1 MSARHS
7 QRLLDPLFTTEE
19 MRAIFCDHGRLKG
32 MLDFEAAL
40 ARAGS
45 SVGLVPEG
53 AAVAIAAQ
61 CRAEFFDVDALATAA
76 ALAGNLAIP
85 LVRELTARVAEHNIE
100 AARYVHWGATS
111 QDAIDTGL
119 VLQLRAAL
127 ASIDADLA
135 RLSEALASLA
145 QNHAR
150 TLLAGRTWLQQGPP
164 VTLGLKAAGWLSAVE
179 RHRRSL
185 AEARA
190 QVATL
195 QFGGA
200 VGTLAALDARGLEV
214 AAALA
219 SELKLALPDVPWH
232 TQRDRVVAVATTL
245 GLLVG
250 TLGKIA
256 RDVSLLMQTEVA
268 EAFEPAAPGRG
279 GSSTMPHKHNPVHC
293 AVILSA
299 ATRVPGLV
307 GVMLAAMVQEHERG
321 LGGWQAEWETLPEIC
336 LLAAGALAQT
346 TAIVGGL
353 RVDVQMMAANLEATR
368 GLIMAEAVSIALAN
382 HIGRQPAH
390 ELVEQACAQAVRER
404 KHLREVLAGDVRVTR
419 HLSDAQLDRA
429 LDPEHYIGE
438 AERLVARVLA
448 ARRVGRARGEANGD
462 DDR

>member
-1 MSARHS
+1 MSARRP
-7 QRLLDPLFTTEE
+7 QRLLDELFATEE
-19 MRAIFCDHGRLKG
+19 MHAIYSDQSRLQG

-40 ARAGS
+40 ARAES
-45 SVGLVPEG
+45 SVGLFSEG
-53 AAVAIAAQ
+53 AAAAIAAQ
-61 CRAEFFDVDALATAA
+61 CRAESFDVDALASAA
-76 ALAGNLAIP
+76 TLAGNLAIP
-85 LVRELTARVAEHNIE
+85 LVRELTARVAERNVD
-100 AARYVHWGATS
+100 AARHVHWGATS

-127 ASIDADLA
+127 ASIDADLEQ
-135 RLSEALASLA
+135 LSGALAALA
-145 QNHAR
+145 QKHAR
-150 TLLAGRTWLQQGPP
+150 TPIAGRTWLQQGPP

-179 RHRRSL
+179 RHRRRL
-185 AEARA
+185 AQARA
-190 QVATL
+190 DVATL

-200 VGTLAALDARGLEV
+200 VGTLAALDERGLEV
-214 AAALA
+214 ATALA
-219 SELKLALPDVPWH
+219 AELKLALPDVPWH
-232 TQRDRVVAVATTL
+232 TQRDRVAAVATAL

-299 ATRVPGLV
+299 ATRVPALV

-321 LGGWQAEWETLPEIC
+321 LGGWHAEWETLPEIC

-346 TAIVGGL
+346 TAMVGGL

-368 GLIMAEAVSIALAN
+368 GLIMAEAVSIALAR

-390 ELVEQACAQAVRER
+390 ELVEHACGQAVREG
-404 KHLREVLAGDVRVTR
+404 KHLREVLAGDARVTR
-419 HLSDAQLDRA
+419 HLSAAQLDRA
-429 LDPEHYIGE
+429 MDPAHYLGQ
-438 AERLVARVLA
+438 AERRVARVLA
-448 ARRVGRARGEANGD
+448 ARHAGRPGGGSDGGD
-462 DDR
+462 ER

>member
-1 MSARHS
+1 MSARRS

-19 MRAIFCDHGRLKG
+19 MRAIFSDHGRLQG

-45 SVGLVPEG
+45 SVGLVPED
-53 AAVAIAAQ
+53 AAAAIAAQ
-61 CRAEFFDVDALATAA
+61 CRAESFDIDALASAA

-85 LVRELTARVAEHNIE
+85 LVRELTTRVAERDIDS
-100 AARYVHWGATS
+100 ARYVHWGATS

-127 ASIDADLA
+127 ASIEADLA
-135 RLSEALASLA
+135 RLSSALASLA
-145 QNHAR
+145 QRHAR

-179 RHRRSL
+179 RHRRNL
-185 AEARA
+185 AETRA
-190 QVATL
+190 QAATL

-200 VGTLAALDARGLEV
+200 VGTLAALDERGLEV

-219 SELKLALPDVPWH
+219 AELKLELPDAPWH

-250 TLGKIA
+250 TLGNIA

-299 ATRVPGLV
+299 AARVPALV
-307 GVMLAAMVQEHERG
+307 GVMLYAMVQEHERG
-321 LGGWQAEWETLPEIC
+321 LGGWHAEWETLPEIC
-336 LLAAGALAQT
+336 LLAAGALTQT
-346 TAIVGGL
+346 TSMIDGL
-353 RVDVQMMAANLEATR
+353 RVDAQMMAANLEATR
-368 GLIMAEAVSIALAN
+368 GLIMAEAVSMALAK
-382 HIGRQPAH
+382 HLGRQPAH
-390 ELVEQACAQAVRER
+390 ELVEHACAQAVREG
-404 KHLREVLAGDVRVTR
+404 KHLREVLAGDARVTR
-419 HLSDAQLDRA
+419 HLPGSQLDRA
-429 LDPEHYIGE
+429 LDPAQYIGE

-448 ARRVGRARGEANGD
+448 ARRAGRSGGQGDGGD
-462 DDR
+462 DR